1 MPKSSSAIFLWAS
14 PEPAIPWDSEAPKVS
29 KSCAP
34 WGGGGTGPP
43 PWEHVRLQQ
52 DMEDSTRNQQPWLTA
67 CTYPLAPS
75 SLLIGM
81 QFPSLH
87 PEDSL
92 DPSQETH
99 PIQHG
104 LKFKHIK
111 DTPQVKYELCAV
123 QNSSRFKHVFW
134 HSPEPESW
142 CSEFKSSCWKM
153 SYSTK
158 PGDC

>member
-1 MPKSSSAIFLWAS
+1 MPKSSSAIFLWTS
-14 PEPAIPWDSEAPKVS
+14 PGPAVPWGSEPPRVS
-29 KSCAP
+29 KPCAP
-34 WGGGGTGPP
+34 WGGGDAEAA
-43 PWEHVRLQQ
+43 PWEPVGLQQ
-52 DMEDSTRNQQPWLTA
+52 DAEDSPRNWQPWLTV
-67 CTYPLAPS
+67 CTDPLAPF

-111 DTPQVKYELCAV
+111 DTSQVKYELCAV

-134 HSPEPESW
+134 HSPEPELW
-142 CSEFKSSCWKM
+142 CSEVKSSCWKM
-153 SYSTK
+153 SSSTK
-158 PGDC
+158 PGVR